1 MGSHGV
7 ASARLRSGKTSQHAG
22 EPAASQVRNPRGRT
36 LRDWPVSW
44 RLVAVIVLALIMGLV
59 FGGLRVA
66 SAAGSAAE
74 FGRVSQLASLGQQ
87 VTGLVQA
94 LQDERDETTGVSSG
108 GNVDT
113 LKTWYQ
119 ATDAAAAKV
128 RALAAGV
135 GGSFPANIQASV
147 ATVVSEINDL
157 GELRKTAQA
166 SQDALAV
173 IANYAPPISDMI
185 TLNDL
190 IAQGISDPSLVNDV
204 RTLNSL
210 SLAKD
215 EAAQQRALFFHTFTD
230 QFFGDGE
237 QQALTTALS
246 EELNDTA
253 AFETTATPA
262 EQKAFTAV
270 VAGPGVDLAEG
281 IEDFILPD
289 GNPLDITQVD
299 GISLSKAPA
308 RWYSAMSD
316 KIDKMQTVEQ
326 QVATNIVARS
336 QVLRRDAEE
345 SALLNGILTA
355 VILFLVLL
363 ATLVVARSLVRPLR
377 RLREGAL
384 DIATVQ
390 LPERVRLLGEDM
402 DPAVSLEVAPID
414 VLSADEIGQVARAFD
429 QVHAE
434 AVRLAGN
441 EAMLRSSFNA
451 MFVNLSRRS
460 QSLIERLA
468 RMIDSLEQNE
478 ADPDRLSNLFSMDHL
493 VTRMRRNSE
502 NLLLL
507 AGHETARKW
516 SAPVPL
522 ADVVRA
528 ATSEIEQYSRVAMK
542 IQPGISVTGPAVSD
556 VVHLLAE
563 IVENATIF
571 SSRDTPV
578 HISGQEIPSGGVLI
592 EVSDSGV
599 GVPEARLTEMNLR
612 LDNPPVIDVSVSR
625 HMGLFA
631 VARLAERHGVRVRL
645 RARSPRG
652 LIALVWLPDSV
663 TERGTAPSGW
673 SGGRPGR
680 QAVAAARASGGP
692 GTGAHAAPNG
702 QSAGGQSAGAPQASG
717 WQAAIA
723 VPPAGPTPVSAAP
736 AMPTRP
742 TMPAM
747 PMGTAGTGG
756 PGQASAAPREPVQA
770 ADSAV
775 SEWFRSP
782 RLPATGSGGSPTT
795 SQPAGPGWRADADRW
810 AEGKHAAQI
819 VAEPVRGDQTAA
831 GLPVR
836 VPRANLIPG
845 SAGGH
850 RAGSGATSRPPDGR
864 PGDGR
869 PSDSRG
875 AQAAPAARAPRSPE
889 LARNRLSGFQ
899 RGTRRAKGQ
908 TPHAGEGAD
917 R

>member
-7 ASARLRSGKTSQHAG
+7 ASARLSAGRTSQHAR
-22 EPAASQVRNPRGRT
+22 EPAASQLRSPRRRT
-36 LRDWPVSW
+36 LRDWPVFW

-66 SAAGSAAE
+66 SAADSAAE

-87 VTGLVQA
+87 VTRLVQA

-108 GNVDT
+108 GNPGA
-113 LKTWYQ
+113 LKPWYHK
-119 ATDAAAAKV
+119 TDAAAARV
-128 RALAAGV
+128 RGLAAGV

-147 ATVVSEINDL
+147 STVLTVINDL
-157 GELRKTAQA
+157 GDLRKTATA

-173 IANYAPPISDMI
+173 IANYAAPIGDMI

-237 QQALTTALS
+237 QQALTTAQS
-246 EELNDTA
+246 EELSDTA
-253 AFETTATPA
+253 SFETTATPA
-262 EQKAFTAV
+262 ERKSFITV
-270 VAGPGVDLAEG
+270 VAGRGVDLAEG
-281 IEDFILPD
+281 IEDLILID

-299 GISLSKAPA
+299 GISLNKAPA

-316 KIDKMQTVEQ
+316 KIDKMQTVEL
-326 QVATNIVARS
+326 QVARNIVARS
-336 QVLRRDAEE
+336 QVLRRGAEE
-345 SALLNGILTA
+345 SALFNGILTA
-355 VILFLVLL
+355 VILFLVLI
-363 ATLVVARSLVRPLR
+363 ATLAVARSLVRPLR

-390 LPERVRLLGEDM
+390 LPERVRQLGENM
-402 DPAVSLEVAPID
+402 DPAVSLDVAPID

-468 RMIDSLEQNE
+468 RVIDSLEQDE

-507 AGHETARKW
+507 AGHETTRKW

-542 IQPGISVTGPAVSD
+542 IQPGISLTGPAVSD

-571 SSRDTPV
+571 SSKDTPV

-592 EVSDSGV
+592 EVKDSGV
-599 GVPEARLTEMNLR
+599 GIPEARLAEMNLR

-652 LIALVWLPDSV
+652 LTALVWLPDDV
-663 TERGTAPSGW
+663 AERGAARSGW
-673 SGGRPGR
+673 PGNRPGR
-680 QAVAAARASGGP
+680 SAGAAARTSGSP
-692 GTGAHAAPNG
+692 GTGAHAAPDG
-702 QSAGGQSAGAPQASG
+702 PFTDGPFTGGQAASG
-717 WQAAIA
+717 WQAAA
-723 VPPAGPTPVSAAP
+723 VPTPGTMP
-736 AMPTRP
+736 MPTVP
-742 TMPAM
+742 TMP
-747 PMGTAGTGG
+747 PVPAGAAGAARA
-756 PGQASAAPREPVQA
+756 PAAPREPAQA

-775 SEWFRSP
+775 SDWFRSW
-782 RLPATGSGGSPTT
+782 RSPAPGSAGSP
-795 SQPAGPGWRADADRW
+795 SAAPPADGGWRAGDDGWAGRRW

-819 VAEPVRGDQTAA
+819 VADPVHGDHTPA

-845 SAGGH
+845 SVGGH

-864 PGDGR
+864 PADSRPADG
-869 PSDSRG
+869 RG
-875 AQAAPAARAPRSPE
+875 AQAASATRAPRSPE
-889 LARNRLSGFQ
+889 LARSRLSGFQ

-908 TPHAGEGAD
+908 KPHAGEGAD

>member
-1 MGSHGV
+1 M
-7 ASARLRSGKTSQHAG
+7 
-22 EPAASQVRNPRGRT
+22 
-36 LRDWPVSW
+36 
-44 RLVAVIVLALIMGLV
+44 IVLALLMGLV
-59 FGGLRVA
+59 FGGLRVTA
-66 SAAGSAAE
+66 AAGSAAQ

-108 GNVDT
+108 GSPDT
-113 LKTWYQ
+113 LKPWYH
-119 ATDAAAAKV
+119 ATDVAAARV
-128 RALAAGV
+128 RTLAAGV

-147 ATVVSEINDL
+147 STVLSVINHL

-173 IANYAPPISDMI
+173 IANYAAPISDMI

-190 IAQGISDPSLVNDV
+190 TAQGTSDSVLVNDV
-204 RTLNSL
+204 RTLNAL

-253 AFETTATPA
+253 SFEATATPA
-262 EQKAFTAV
+262 EQRSFTAT
-270 VAGPGVDLAEG
+270 VAGQGVNLAEE
-281 IEDFILPD
+281 IEDFVLTD
-289 GNPLDITQVD
+289 GNPLDVPQLNQGIT
-299 GISLSKAPA
+299 LNNAPA
-308 RWYSAMSD
+308 RWYSAMSQ
-316 KIDKMQTVEQ
+316 KIDKMQAVELK
-326 QVATNIVARS
+326 VARNIVARS
-336 QVLRRDAEE
+336 QVLRRSAEE
-345 SALLNGILTA
+345 SALFNGILTA
-355 VILFLVLL
+355 VILFLVLI

-402 DPAVSLEVAPID
+402 DPTTSLEVAPID

-542 IQPGISVTGPAVSD
+542 IQPGISITGPAVSD

-645 RARSPRG
+645 RTRSPRG

-663 TERGTAPSGW
+663 TEHGAATVGMVREPAGAAGGRFGPCLRRSWHRRARPSG
-673 SGGRPGR
+673 RTAR
-680 QAVAAARASGGP
+680 EAADQRLAARRRTHPGHDADAGCAIRTGGADCP
-692 GTGAHAAPNG
+692 AVPTG
-702 QSAGGQSAGAPQASG
+702 SAGPAQA
-717 WQAAIA
+717 
-723 VPPAGPTPVSAAP
+723 
-736 AMPTRP
+736 
-742 TMPAM
+742 
-747 PMGTAGTGG
+747 
-756 PGQASAAPREPVQA
+756 AAPREAAQA

-775 SEWFRSP
+775 SDWFRSS
-782 RLPATGSGGSPTT
+782 RSPASGNGGS
-795 SQPAGPGWRADADRW
+795 SAAAAPAGGGWRTGADGW
-810 AEGKHAAQI
+810 AEGKHAADI
-819 VAEPVRGDQTAA
+819 VADPVRGDHTSA

-845 SAGGH
+845 SAGGGH
-850 RAGSGATSRPPDGR
+850 RAGGGSRPPDGR
-864 PGDGR
+864 PGDSR

-889 LARNRLSGFQ
+889 LARSRLSGFQ
-899 RGTRRAKGQ
+899 RGTRRAKGH
-908 TPHAGEGAD
+908 TPRAGEEAD